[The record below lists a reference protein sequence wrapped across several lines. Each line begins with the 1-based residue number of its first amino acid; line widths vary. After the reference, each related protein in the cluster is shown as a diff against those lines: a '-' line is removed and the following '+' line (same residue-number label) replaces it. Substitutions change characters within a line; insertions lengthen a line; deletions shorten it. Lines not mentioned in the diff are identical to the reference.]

1 MADYNFGKDGMFV
14 NGVPVIGA
22 PLLDSSG
29 TIYFCDGNSGNDSN
43 NGKSWSKAKKTL
55 ASVFAASH
63 ADIARG
69 ADRWARRNT
78 IFIAGDSFEEDL
90 VILPQKT
97 DVIGVGSHNSFKGAM
112 VTGNHVPVNTTMGTR
127 FINVNFMGDAS
138 GGDIF
143 TLATSNGGTEFWGC
157 RFNATSTAAATGAI
171 IATAVSFLRIEDCIF
186 EGAFSDAA
194 IEFGTGAG
202 RATIIR
208 NNIISGANMGIDV
221 GAGFTSTPEN
231 SYIIGN
237 VFKTTLAC
245 INDASSKF
253 NVIGNRGITL
263 AAKGASLAGAVVAAA
278 ALSLDN
284 TFGTSDA
291 NNVIWPANGSI

>member
-1 MADYNFGKDGMFV
+1 MGLTNFP
-14 NGVPVIGA
+14 NGITSFGIPIYGDSGH
-22 PLLDSSG
+22 LDASG
-29 TIYFCDGNSGNDSN
+29 TTYFVDGNSGADGN
-43 NGKSWSKAKKTL
+43 NGLSWETAKKTL
-55 ASVFAASH
+55 ANAFAASH

-69 ADRWARRNT
+69 SDRWARRNT

-97 DVIGVGSHNSFKGAM
+97 DVIGVGSHNSLKGAM

-171 IATAVSFLRIEDCIF
+171 VSTAVSFLRIENCLF

-194 IEFGTGAG
+194 IELGAG
-202 RATIIR
+202 ASRATIIKD
-208 NNIISGANMGIDV
+208 NIIGGANMGIDV
-221 GAGFTSTPEN
+221 SSTLTSTPES

-253 NVIGNRGITL
+253 HIIDNRGIT
-263 AAKGASLAGAVVAAA
+263 AANQGVALAGAVVGSTHLAAGN
-278 ALSLDN
+278 LFSCGDQDN
-284 TFGTSDA
+284 I
-291 NNVIWPANGSI
+291 VWPANGSI